1 MWDDIIQKMDM
12 INIFPNISD
21 VEDLTHKT
29 GNFKQF
35 SIFVSMLE
43 SAIKQVG
50 IWKNYFH
57 DIFKI
62 FDFRKR

>member
-1 MWDDIIQKMDM
+1 MTLFVHIERWTCPYILS
-12 INIFPNISD
+12 NISD

-50 IWKNYFH
+50 I
-57 DIFKI
+57 
-62 FDFRKR
+62 

>member
-1 MWDDIIQKMDM
+1 MMPCCLFLDSILSPNGAKHSVLFDM
-12 INIFPNISD
+12 NVQYFFSD

-43 SAIKQVG
+43 SAIIQVQ
-50 IWKNYFH
+50 YLVV
-57 DIFKI
+57 
-62 FDFRKR
+62 